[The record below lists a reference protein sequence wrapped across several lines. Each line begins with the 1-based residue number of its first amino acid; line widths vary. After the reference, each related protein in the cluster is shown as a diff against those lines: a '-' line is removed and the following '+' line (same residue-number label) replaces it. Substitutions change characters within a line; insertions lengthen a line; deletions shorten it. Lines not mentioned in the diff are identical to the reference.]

1 MNPQSFDQFTSR
13 IAGEVIVPGSQAY
26 DHVRTIFNQGG
37 KMMISKLCIL
47 LGVAS
52 GIIMLL
58 AACSTVAPSD
68 IATSNTVHM
77 NGSNFVQSSITI
89 KKGESVTLVADTLT
103 PHIIANGVSTSV
115 ATATAAIV
123 PQVVTSVTRDFTA
136 TAPNGAKVESSNGR
150 TVTRAPSGA
159 SRRLRRSPP
168 ARSSRKRRASWDSA
182 RAGRC
187 APRSRCTRELRWRRA
202 RLA

>member
-1 MNPQSFDQFTSR
+1 MKSYTGYTPNGVEVSCKIDPEKSEAIVEYEEYGGISHDPTHFCEYQYNTKNPRKDTSSMNPQSFDQFTSR

-77 NGSNFVQSSITI
+77 NGSNFVQSSIT
-89 KKGESVTLVADTLT
+89 SQVRRRSRMSR
-103 PHIIANGVSTSV
+103 ST
-115 ATATAAIV
+115 
-123 PQVVTSVTRDFTA
+123 
-136 TAPNGAKVESSNGR
+136 G
-150 TVTRAPSGA
+150 TVRKILAPSPQPA
-159 SRRLRRSPP
+159 HSSSIVRSM
-168 ARSSRKRRASWDSA
+168 RA
-182 RAGRC
+182 
-187 APRSRCTRELRWRRA
+187 
-202 RLA
+202 